1 MKIVAVELLRPA
13 PRSKNG
19 NSYIMV
25 VTDYFTHW
33 VEAYALPNQQAE
45 TVAPKLMQQ
54 FVCRFG
60 TSMKLLSDQGTQFQ
74 GRLVPELCKGALRDS
89 QWMQRSTRTLG
100 NATTT
105 SKYVEM
111 LAAYLRNAF
120 AAARKHSA
128 EEQKRQRKVTTPW
141 TRPFEIIKEVSG
153 LNYRIRSI
161 RNPRRTLLVHVNR
174 LKPCE
179 LTSAQ
184 LCSLRQKYMEDKQ
197 QVRRDH
203 QSKTKPRIYRPRLV
217 WDEEDHGHDGTSTQ
231 AMVAQRPQRNRYPP
245 VRYNDYI
252 FY

>member
-1 MKIVAVELLRPA
+1 M
-13 PRSKNG
+13 
-19 NSYIMV
+19 
-25 VTDYFTHW
+25 
-33 VEAYALPNQQAE
+33 
-45 TVAPKLMQQ
+45 
-54 FVCRFG
+54 
-60 TSMKLLSDQGTQFQ
+60 
-74 GRLVPELCKGALRDS
+74 
-89 QWMQRSTRTLG
+89 
-100 NATTT
+100 TT
-105 SKYVEM
+105 SKYVEE

-128 EEQKRQRKVTTPW
+128 EEQKRQRKYKLPDPWSAEASKSKPNRKFTTPW
-141 TRPFEIIKEVSG
+141 TGPFEIVKEVSG

-161 RNPRRTLLVHVNR
+161 SNPRRTLLVHVNR

-184 LCSLRQKYMEDKQ
+184 LCSLRQKYNEDKQ

-217 WDEEDHGHDGTSTQ
+217 WDEEDHGYDGTSTQ

-245 VRYNDYI
+245 VRYNDYV